1 MNRLTSSRPD
11 ESLVS
16 NRLLV
21 EVEHLRLAEGL
32 GLAIVIPFGNCQ
44 LRLPHR
50 DQLNQRCLAET
61 PYKGSVDF
69 LIPWPVIFDLQ

>member
-44 LRLPHR
+44 LRLPYR
-50 DQLNQRCLAET
+50 DQLNQSRFTELLHQS
-61 PYKGSVDF
+61 GVDF
-69 LIPWPVIFDLQ
+69 LIP